1 MRFHFLLTNHYPY
14 GCYRIEDIVV
24 PIAAGLTEL
33 GHTVTY
39 GFDDDIPAWPAVN
52 LVVENFN
59 DPAVVEAIE
68 RCRRGRERY
77 CFGLVA
83 YEDLADPTV
92 FAHESFPDRRPNL
105 ERILTLVD
113 FGWTVVPC
121 DYGALD
127 GGDRMQFLEYGYT
140 PALRRTGA
148 LLRDLDILFYSDL
161 GPRRV
166 PMFNELVTRGL
177 SVAAT
182 FGMMPDYMKFDLID
196 RSRVI
201 ADARRADEVR
211 FLAPTRI
218 VMALHAGVT
227 VVSEQHDSGPLAN
240 LYRFVVTA
248 SPGAEFLDVCAGIAR
263 SQQAVDLGP
272 VTREAFAR
280 ETSMARNLQ
289 GVMDTPVFAELA
301 G

>member
-14 GCYRIEDIVV
+14 GCYRIEDVVV
-24 PIAAGLTEL
+24 PIAAGLAEL

-68 RCRRGRERY
+68 RRRKGRERHA
-77 CFGLVA
+77 FGLIA
-83 YEDLADPTV
+83 YEDIADPGV
-92 FAHESFPDRRPNL
+92 FAHEGFPDRLANL
-105 ERILTLVD
+105 RRALALMD
-113 FGWTVVPC
+113 FGWTIVPC
-121 DYGALD
+121 DYSAFEGGA
-127 GGDRMQFLEYGYT
+127 RMRFLQYGYT
-140 PALRRTGA
+140 KSLRRA
-148 LLRDLDILFYSDL
+148 SVLPRDLDILFYSDL

-166 PMFNELVTRGL
+166 PMFNRLVQRGL

-182 FGMMPDYMKFDLID
+182 FGMLPEYMKFDLID

-201 ADARRADEVR
+201 ADARRDDGVR

-218 VMALHAGVT
+218 AMALHAGVT
-227 VVSEQHDSGPLAN
+227 VVSEQHDTGPLAD
-240 LYRFVVTA
+240 LYRYVVTA
-248 SPGAEFLDVCAGIAR
+248 APGGEFLDICAGIAR
-263 SQQAVDLGP
+263 NPDALGLGAA
-272 VTREAFAR
+272 TREAFAKD
-280 ETSMARNLQ
+280 TSMARNL
-289 GVMDTPVFAELA
+289 GIVMDAPIFVELA